1 MYRIRYHL
9 TNCSIVEVEDEY
21 SKEGM
26 EQFIIETRNNI
37 ITGGVVQTEVQTRAG
52 HPKTIIINTK
62 NITKVELINLG
73 DKATEEK

>member
-1 MYRIRYHL
+1 MYRIRYYL

-37 ITGGVVQTEVQTRAG
+37 ITGGVVQAETQTDAG
-52 HPKTIIINTK
+52 CPKTIIINTK
-62 NITKVELINLG
+62 NITKVECVNLD
-73 DKATEEK
+73 DKVTEE